1 MTKKILIVDDEPDV
15 VTYLTTLLEDAGYST
30 VSASDG
36 EEGLEKVRA
45 ESPDLITLDI
55 TMPEKSGVRLYTE
68 LKNDDGLKAIPVIV
82 VTGIQGEIEKFLST
96 RRQIPPPDDFVAK
109 PVDRQALVD
118 KVRKL
123 IG

>member
-1 MTKKILIVDDEPDV
+1 VDDEPDV
-15 VTYLTTLLEDAGYST
+15 VTYLMTLLEDAGYST
-30 VSASDG
+30 VSASNG
-36 EEGLEKVRA
+36 QEGLEKVRG
-45 ESPDLITLDI
+45 ESPDLVTLDI
-55 TMPEKSGVRLYTE
+55 SMPEKSGVKLYTE
-68 LKNDDGLKAIPVIV
+68 LKRDDGLKSIPVIV

-118 KVRKL
+118 KVKRL

>member
-15 VTYLTTLLEDAGYST
+15 VTYLMTLLEDAGYST
-30 VSASDG
+30 VSASNG
-36 EEGLEKVRA
+36 QEGLEKVRG
-45 ESPDLITLDI
+45 ESPDLVTLDI
-55 TMPEKSGVRLYTE
+55 SMPEKSGVKLYTE
-68 LKNDDGLKAIPVIV
+68 LKRDDGLKSIPVIV

-118 KVRKL
+118 KVKRL